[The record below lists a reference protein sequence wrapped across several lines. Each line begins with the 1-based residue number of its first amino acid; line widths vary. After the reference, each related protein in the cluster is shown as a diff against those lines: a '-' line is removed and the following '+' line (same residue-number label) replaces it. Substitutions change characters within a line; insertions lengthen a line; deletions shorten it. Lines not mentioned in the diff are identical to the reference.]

1 MKEQRGQALIEFI
14 MILPILLLIMMI
26 IYDIGNILYQKY
38 NLQNDIDII
47 SDYILNEEIETAREY
62 ANKKKITLDIEN
74 EDNIYKIKLKYKMQ
88 INTPGLDKALGNP
101 YEINEEKLVFKTK
114 ISSVPI
120 DEPANLESKDNE

>member
-14 MILPILLLIMMI
+14 MILPILLLIMMV

-47 SDYILNEEIETAREY
+47 SDYILNEEIETARDY
-62 ANKKKITLDIEN
+62 ANKKNITLDIEN
-74 EDNIYKIKLKYKMQ
+74 EDNIYKIKLKYKMK